1 MSGLKSSYEIAME
14 KIKNMDIDNAPG
26 LSEEQ
31 KKKINEI
38 RNEYKA
44 KIAEKKILLCDA
56 AELSPE
62 ISFLER
68 ECSKK
73 IESIKNL

>member
-14 KIKNMDIDNAPG
+14 KIKNMGIDNAQG

-38 RNEYKA
+38 RNEYEA
-44 KIAEKKILLCDA
+44 KIAEKKILLSDSP
-56 AELSPE
+56 ELSSE
-62 ISFLER
+62 ISFLKQ
-68 ECSKK
+68 ECDKK
-73 IESIKNL
+73 IESLKN